1 MSTHTL
7 YEFPLNERIRVFM
20 RLEQLFQQ
28 LEHFMEG
35 ESVFDKRAAISTLLD
50 ILNIFSRNDIKSEV
64 LKELDR
70 QAKTLNYLASNKGID
85 SEQLTNI
92 IDSVQSISKSLY
104 QTNGKIGI
112 NVMESDLFKSI
123 SQRSTIPGGK
133 CSFDLPEFHY
143 WLEQDILTQ
152 QQDFDQWTQPFVSI
166 KKALNLTLNFI
177 RQSTKPTQE
186 LAEAGFFQLA
196 LDQSKPFQLLRIAIE
211 QSTPCFAET
220 SGGKHRFTIR
230 FMKKSVGKQR
240 PVQVVE
246 DIPFLLTRCAF

>member
-1 MSTHTL
+1 
-7 YEFPLNERIRVFM
+7 M

-35 ESVFDKRAAISTLLD
+35 ESVFDNRAAISTLLD

-85 SEQLTNI
+85 PEQLTNI
-92 IDSVQSISKSLY
+92 IDSVQRVSKSLY

-123 SQRSTIPGGK
+123 SQRSTIPGGM

-152 QQDFDQWTQPFVSI
+152 QQDLDQWTQPFVNI

-230 FMKKSVGKQR
+230 FMKKSEGKQR
-240 PVQVVE
+240 PTQVVE